1 MSGQDDRVVVHHVK
15 GMTELSRVTD
25 ASDLPQVVSVG
36 LEELDQVARA
46 PVRKPEDHAM
56 LNAMLGRILLVE
68 GDHGNIRRHCQ
79 RVLRMTLG
87 TPGGETLVISF
98 ADWIQVVNG
107 KIARQRL
114 YYDPRQFIKA
124 FGM

>member
-1 MSGQDDRVVVHHVK
+1 METPADIVNEFYETCNSKQGQGIDAFVADDIEFEGPVMNISGGKKYIEVVKPLCAFHKKMRMFKQLIEGDD
-15 GMTELSRVTD
+15 
-25 ASDLPQVVSVG
+25 VVSIY
-36 LEELDQVARA
+36 E
-46 PVRKPEDHAM
+46 
-56 LNAMLGRILLVE
+56 
-68 GDHGNIRRHCQ
+68 
-79 RVLRMTLG
+79 MTLG

-114 YYDPRQFIKA
+114 YYDPRQFVKA

>member
-1 MSGQDDRVVVHHVK
+1 METPAKIVNEFYETCNSGQGQGMEAFVADDIEFEGPAMNISGGKKYVEIVK
-15 GMTELSRVTD
+15 PLCAFHKSMRMFKQL
-25 ASDLPQVVSVG
+25 
-36 LEELDQVARA
+36 
-46 PVRKPEDHAM
+46 
-56 LNAMLGRILLVE
+56 IE
-68 GDHGNIRRHCQ
+68 GDHVVSIYE
-79 RVLRMTLG
+79 MTLG

-114 YYDPRQFIKA
+114 YYDPRQFVKA